1 MSEFKVLIVGGS
13 VAGLTLAHCLE
24 KLDIRYEILE
34 KHDEIAP
41 QVGASV
47 GIMPNGALILDQLG
61 LFDDIESV
69 IEPLEMAKIRYP
81 DGFYFK
87 SEYPLTMRAYFG
99 YPISFLERQKFLSI
113 LYSKLHHKDRVHTG
127 QKVLSVRDCG
137 SHAVMKTADTE
148 YTGHLVVGADG
159 VHSIVRSELWK
170 LANKFKAGTFQ
181 EDEKNALK
189 VEYACIYGISTRVP
203 GVKDGVQLSL
213 ISRGVTIHIFNGT
226 NCKVFW
232 FVIVRLEKNDVG
244 SDRPRYDDM
253 HARKICDS
261 LQREKV
267 DADLTF
273 GDVWVNCDIFK
284 MTPLEEGLYE
294 RWHFGRLFCIGD
306 AVHKLTPNLGQ
317 GANLA
322 IEDAAALA
330 NALCKANLGE
340 AMLEAASMERLTR
353 WVKWK
358 KTILDVIPSCVLFV
372 RNLPL
377 QHHQNITMLS
387 EHVLDLGGV
396 WPKIWLAGGIIAAVA
411 FIRHFDYEKKELQFK
426 WLLPGQHHLVER
438 IPNSVIAKALSWQ
451 RSRASN
457 PDDAFF
463 REFSGEFLQSFDE
476 EVQAIGAQRQL
487 FRVPFF
493 SHAADVTASSGRIA
507 VPCFPMALKVIA
519 RLTTKSLFG
528 APLCR
533 DGKFLELC
541 CHFGSAVPRDA
552 AILRCFPEFSRRFI
566 APFMAAPRGV
576 HDLQTAVCGEI
587 KARRQRDKNPLK
599 DLLDYSMKW
608 VEEHPENGWEDC
620 HIAEMMSNTVFAAL
634 HTSSQLVVH
643 VIFEIATR
651 PDYLAPLREEI
662 KKCFAEHGDGTKA
675 AIDKMY
681 KMDSFIKETQRCN
694 PLDASALARLVLKPY
709 TFTNGLHVPAG
720 CFIFTPNSPLFED
733 EQYYSN
739 PQVFD
744 GMRFARMREHESTR
758 AASPFTATSEH
769 SMHFGMGRHACPGRF
784 MVSDEVKLVL
794 VHLLTHFDFAIENN
808 GPRPRNVAFG
818 KFMLPDMGAKIWLRR
833 LACDGG
839 DCASGNGDDSC
850 A

>member
-137 SHAVMKTADTE
+137 SHAVVKTADTE

-353 WVKWK
+353 SVNERRLPAAQ
-358 KTILDVIPSCVLFV
+358 KTCSVSEFIT
-372 RNLPL
+372 RM
-377 QHHQNITMLS
+377 QAGETMLQRVFGRYVLPALHDIPAGSSASLISGS
-387 EHVLDLGGV
+387 ERLD
-396 WPKIWLAGGIIAAVA
+396 
-411 FIRHFDYEKKELQFK
+411 FIPLPARIENKRHFWWILFK
-426 WLLPGQHHLVER
+426 SMRGFLP
-438 IPNSVIAKALSWQ
+438 K
-451 RSRASN
+451 
-457 PDDAFF
+457 
-463 REFSGEFLQSFDE
+463 
-476 EVQAIGAQRQL
+476 
-487 FRVPFF
+487 
-493 SHAADVTASSGRIA
+493 
-507 VPCFPMALKVIA
+507 
-519 RLTTKSLFG
+519 
-528 APLCR
+528 
-533 DGKFLELC
+533 
-541 CHFGSAVPRDA
+541 
-552 AILRCFPEFSRRFI
+552 
-566 APFMAAPRGV
+566 
-576 HDLQTAVCGEI
+576 
-587 KARRQRDKNPLK
+587 
-599 DLLDYSMKW
+599 
-608 VEEHPENGWEDC
+608 C
-620 HIAEMMSNTVFAAL
+620 HIMMIACMGAMMSWW
-634 HTSSQLVVH
+634 
-643 VIFEIATR
+643 ATWMWT
-651 PDYLAPLREEI
+651 YL
-662 KKCFAEHGDGTKA
+662 T
-675 AIDKMY
+675 
-681 KMDSFIKETQRCN
+681 
-694 PLDASALARLVLKPY
+694 
-709 TFTNGLHVPAG
+709 
-720 CFIFTPNSPLFED
+720 
-733 EQYYSN
+733 
-739 PQVFD
+739 
-744 GMRFARMREHESTR
+744 
-758 AASPFTATSEH
+758 
-769 SMHFGMGRHACPGRF
+769 
-784 MVSDEVKLVL
+784 
-794 VHLLTHFDFAIENN
+794 
-808 GPRPRNVAFG
+808 
-818 KFMLPDMGAKIWLRR
+818 
-833 LACDGG
+833 
-839 DCASGNGDDSC
+839 
-850 A
+850 